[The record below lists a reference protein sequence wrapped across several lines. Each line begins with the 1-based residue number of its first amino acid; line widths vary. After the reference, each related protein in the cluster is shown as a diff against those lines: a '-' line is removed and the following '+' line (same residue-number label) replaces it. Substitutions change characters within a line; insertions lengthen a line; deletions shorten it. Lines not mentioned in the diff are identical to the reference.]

1 MSVEENKA
9 LVRRGL
15 EEWWKGNDIL
25 DETLHTDYIGHPGS
39 TDIEFNRKMIA
50 SGKQAFSDVSVTF
63 HDMIAEGDLVA
74 CRTTVRATHTGQW
87 PGGPPPS
94 GKRIEM
100 IWLRMYRIVDG
111 KIAES
116 WALRDE
122 LSTAKQLGITPDMGK
137 VQVRTWDD

>member
-15 EEWWKGNDIL
+15 EEWYKGNDIL
-25 DETLHTDYIGHPGS
+25 DETSHPDYVGHPGS

-50 SGKQAFSDVSVTF
+50 SMSRAFSDVSVTF

-74 CRTTVRATHTGQW
+74 CRTTFRATHTGEVM
-87 PGGPPPS
+87 GVAPS

-100 IWLRMYRIVDG
+100 IWLRMYRIADG

-116 WALRDE
+116 WSLRDD
-122 LSTAKQLGITPDMGK
+122 LGAAKQLGIIPDMEQ
-137 VQVRTWDD
+137 VQVHTWGD